1 MPAGTEPPAA
11 PVEGTKTMTPGYGVP
26 VAMPAESV
34 GVMRPVEVKSAV
46 PTVDVIVGR
55 LAPDAPPAV
64 GGTKTMTPLNGEPVG
79 RPESSVGVMMP
90 VEVKAALPTVV
101 IVGRPTPAPVDGTRT
116 MTPLYGV
123 PVGLPAALVG
133 VIRPVLVTGETR
145 LPATE
150 VIVGRP
156 PGLEAA
162 EAVGGSKTTTPLNG
176 VPVGG
181 VIRPVLVNGETTLPT
196 IEVIVGRPAP
206 LETAAAVD
214 GSKTRT
220 PLNGAPDGGVIRPVD
235 VIGPDSDGANEVIVG
250 RAGPVERAA
259 AVDAAGSMTMTPLNG
274 VPFGR
279 VITPVYVKGTG
290 RPGTNEVS
298 VGRPAP
304 LEMAP
309 RTGGTKTTAA
319 LYGVPVA
326 IPAELVGLTKLVLV
340 NGGPLNGAPER
351 LAMVEVI
358 VGSPGADAP
367 GAPVG
372 GTNTMTPLNGVPR
385 LPSELVG
392 VMRPVEVKGE
402 AILATMEVIVG
413 RPSADPALGTRPP
426 VGGTNTMMPLNG
438 APALPAE
445 LVGVMRPVDVKGE
458 AILAAIEVIVGR
470 PNADAPL
477 ESRPP
482 VGGTNTMTP
491 LNGAPAL
498 PIELV
503 GVMSP
508 VEVNGEATLA
518 AIEVIVGR
526 PDAEA
531 PPRPVA
537 AVGGTK
543 TMTPA
548 NGDPV
553 TLPAESVGVIRPV
566 DVKGE
571 ATLATIE
578 VIVGRPNA
586 DPPLGTM
593 APVGGTNTITPLNGV
608 PSALPAEL
616 VGVIRPVD
624 VKGEATLA
632 TTEVT
637 VGRPD
642 GDRPP
647 GTRAETPLGTRPPV
661 GGTKTITP
669 PNAVPSAL
677 PAELVGVIRPVDVNG
692 EAMLAAIEVIVGR
705 PDAADAPP
713 SGTKTMSPLYGVPT
727 ALPAASVGVM
737 RPADVKGEVMLPTVE
752 VTSGKLAPG
761 APLGRPVGGTKT
773 MTPLNGAPVG
783 GVMMPVEVNG
793 ETALLAIEVIV
804 GKPPETR
811 AVGTPLGMRPEGPPG
826 VCGSKTIIPL
836 NGVPVGGVMMPVEV
850 KGETTLAA
858 IDVIVGRLGADAPL
872 PVAVDGTK
880 TITPLNGDPLAGVIT
895 PVDVDGAVKSPKM
908 DVVGGKPGPP
918 ACVDGAKT
926 ITPLNGA
933 PVLGVN
939 APVVV

>member
-1 MPAGTEPPAA
+1 M
-11 PVEGTKTMTPGYGVP
+11 
-26 VAMPAESV
+26 
-34 GVMRPVEVKSAV
+34 
-46 PTVDVIVGR
+46 
-55 LAPDAPPAV
+55 
-64 GGTKTMTPLNGEPVG
+64 
-79 RPESSVGVMMP
+79 
-90 VEVKAALPTVV
+90 
-101 IVGRPTPAPVDGTRT
+101 
-116 MTPLYGV
+116 
-123 PVGLPAALVG
+123 
-133 VIRPVLVTGETR
+133 
-145 LPATE
+145 
-150 VIVGRP
+150 GRP
-156 PGLEAA
+156 PGLEAP

-181 VIRPVLVNGETTLPT
+181 VIRPVLVNGETTLPAT
-196 IEVIVGRPAP
+196 EVIVGRPAP
-206 LETAAAVD
+206 LERAAAVD

-220 PLNGAPDGGVIRPVD
+220 PLNGVPDGGVIRPVD
-235 VIGPDSDGANEVIVG
+235 VIGPVSDGANEVIVG
-250 RAGPVERAA
+250 RAGPPGETAA

-279 VITPVYVKGTG
+279 VITPVYVIGTG
-290 RPGTNEVS
+290 RPGTNEVI

-304 LEMAP
+304 LEVAP
-309 RTGGTKTTAA
+309 STDGTKTTAA

-326 IPAELVGLTKLVLV
+326 MPAELVGLTIPVLV

-358 VGSPGADAP
+358 VGSPDADTP

-392 VMRPVEVKGE
+392 VMRPVDVKGE
-402 AILATMEVIVG
+402 AILAAMEVIVG
-413 RPSADPALGTRPP
+413 RPRADPALGTSPP
-426 VGGTNTMMPLNG
+426 VGGTNTMTPLNG
-438 APALPAE
+438 APELPAE
-445 LVGVMRPVDVKGE
+445 LVGVMRPVDVNGE

-477 ESRPP
+477 GSRPP

-491 LNGAPAL
+491 LNGAPTL
-498 PIELV
+498 PAELV
-503 GVMSP
+503 GVMRP

-548 NGDPV
+548 KGEPV

-566 DVKGE
+566 DVKAE
-571 ATLATIE
+571 ATVATTE

-593 APVGGTNTITPLNGV
+593 APVGGTNTMTPANGEPV
-608 PSALPAEL
+608 TLPAEL

-632 TTEVT
+632 TTEVI

-642 GDRPP
+642 ADGPP
-647 GTRAETPLGTRPPV
+647 GTRADAPLGTRPPV

-669 PNAVPSAL
+669 LNGVPSAL
-677 PAELVGVIRPVDVNG
+677 PAEFVGVIRPVDVNG
-692 EAMLAAIEVIVGR
+692 EAILAAIEVIVGR

-713 SGTKTMSPLYGVPT
+713 GGTKTINPLYGVPI

-783 GVMMPVEVNG
+783 GVMMPVEVKGETTLLATEVMVGKPGTDVPAAVGGSKTMTPLNGVPVGGVMRPVEVKG
-793 ETALLAIEVIV
+793 ETALLAMEVIV
-804 GKPPETR
+804 GKPPGTR
-811 AVGTPLGMRPEGPPG
+811 AVGMPLGMRPDGPPG
-826 VCGSKTIIPL
+826 VCGSKTITPL

-872 PVAVDGTK
+872 PVADDGTN

-895 PVDVDGAVKSPKM
+895 PVDVVGAVKSPKM
-908 DVVGGKPGPP
+908 VVVGGKPGAGVPLPVP
-918 ACVDGAKT
+918 AAVKGAKT